1 MNPFD
6 TPPGLETLG
15 LSNGLGCRDSPLARD
30 GVSAVKPISELNRYA
45 CPFVPS
51 TDSNNQQKEN
61 GVAQEVQQASRSVG
75 ETVHYESCT
84 LQFTAVNKGSDGE
97 EEAMNMIAV
106 YQPTNH
112 VLQSCVTAGRCCIP
126 WHAKSPHIHMVPM
139 LYNAPAAAISDAV
152 PDGDNELENPPQS
165 VGRKDDSSVSEGD
178 NCQPLSAKKMLRIMS
193 GRWYCPTEA
202 RGFEYEIRGSSVTKS
217 ERREKDKSE
226 FSSLWKKR
234 LVIKKGAIY
243 WSSSLNYVLSKTKFT
258 RNEIN
263 WESTTGKMGWTWLR
277 VPYTSESDAPSTGR
291 GNDRAAAATR
301 RAPKALAAKFE
312 ATRNTG
318 RRWCDMESSDED
330 DDCSVEQDNV
340 WARSSV
346 SDAPSPRSDIE
357 NVAPNRGICETDDA
371 ASRSAATEEPGTPS
385 WKEPRGDDKTRPH
398 AASLSSGSTSTAE
411 PTPVPVPSYPPPAP
425 SYPPPGIY
433 HDPPQY
439 AATVEGMIPVFHPS
453 GPFPEC
459 VVQGGACPIPWH
471 PKEPHVHVMHVLFN
485 APDNSANVTNET
497 GTDSEKER
505 PIQWESAK
513 KVLEAVKGRWFC
525 SSEGPGMVYE
535 INAKRKRV
543 AKLWIDEDGNAVSRI
558 WEKNLVIDSLDIYW
572 GNSQSYF
579 LSKKHLYENELKWES
594 TRGGRGWRW
603 QRGRPSE

>member
-1 MNPFD
+1 MW
-6 TPPGLETLG
+6 
-15 LSNGLGCRDSPLARD
+15 
-30 GVSAVKPISELNRYA
+30 
-45 CPFVPS
+45 
-51 TDSNNQQKEN
+51 
-61 GVAQEVQQASRSVG
+61 
-75 ETVHYESCT
+75 
-84 LQFTAVNKGSDGE
+84 
-97 EEAMNMIAV
+97 
-106 YQPTNH
+106 H
-112 VLQSCVTAGRCCIP
+112 VV
-126 WHAKSPHIHMVPM
+126 
-139 LYNAPAAAISDAV
+139 
-152 PDGDNELENPPQS
+152 
-165 VGRKDDSSVSEGD
+165 
-178 NCQPLSAKKMLRIMS
+178 
-193 GRWYCPTEA
+193 
-202 RGFEYEIRGSSVTKS
+202 
-217 ERREKDKSE
+217 RR
-226 FSSLWKKR
+226 
-234 LVIKKGAIY
+234 
-243 WSSSLNYVLSKTKFT
+243 
-258 RNEIN
+258 
-263 WESTTGKMGWTWLR
+263 
-277 VPYTSESDAPSTGR
+277 GR
-291 GNDRAAAATR
+291 GNDRSAVATR
-301 RAPKALAAKFE
+301 RAPKAFAPVFE
-312 ATRNTG
+312 AARNTG

-330 DDCSVEQDNV
+330 DDCSVEQDDV

-357 NVAPNRGICETDDA
+357 NVAPNRDICETDDA

-497 GTDSEKER
+497 GTDSERGR
-505 PIQWESAK
+505 PIQWESARE
-513 KVLEAVKGRWFC
+513 VLESVKGRWFC